1 MVEETNDVLIVGEQD
16 AVVTEPSVIHC
27 RRIPEESEL
36 WICSVEVVFGGEQNE
51 VHWDCVSH
59 G

>member
-1 MVEETNDVLIVGEQD
+1 MLEETNDVLIVGEQD

-27 RRIPEESEL
+27 RGIPEESEL

-51 VHWDCVSH
+51 IHWDCVSH

>member
-1 MVEETNDVLIVGEQD
+1 M
-16 AVVTEPSVIHC
+16 VTEPNVIHC
-27 RRIPEESEL
+27 RGIPEESEL
-36 WICSVEVVFGGEQNE
+36 WICPVEVVFGGEQNE